1 LAEATILETV
11 KRPIVIGVIIAAVA
25 LTGCTPTLPVKTP
38 TTPSAVSPTVSTPPL
53 SQPGVAVGA
62 VKALVAKAGTNLA
75 IRLAVTDTTASMT
88 YVADD
93 KAVTLD
99 WQGGVVAAE
108 DSDITY
114 VGQAIFDVNSFNLAD
129 VGAMFAQ
136 AAALTGS
143 DAKQELQI
151 NEYNTGRVLMTVTT
165 SPESQTIFFRAD
177 ATIINWLKF
186 DQTAGVAEALRD
198 VATGTD
204 VIAVGLNDQ
213 GLYADAKVDS
223 STIERIVRPAKL
235 PAYTA
240 MRNASSDLTP
250 FDPSTLDA
258 GVLASM
264 LSVKAVTLSGNA
276 DPTATWVIDTRD
288 NLGTPTIRLTVGL
301 TTRVY
306 DLAGND
312 ITDQLG

>member
-1 LAEATILETV
+1 M
-11 KRPIVIGVIIAAVA
+11 
-25 LTGCTPTLPVKTP
+25 
-38 TTPSAVSPTVSTPPL
+38 PPL
-53 SQPGVAVGA
+53 SQPGQAAAA
-62 VKALVAKAGTNLA
+62 VKALVAKAGTSLA
-75 IRLAVTDTTASMT
+75 IRVAITDTTASMT

-93 KAVTLD
+93 KAVTLG
-99 WQGGVVAAE
+99 WQSGVVAPE

-114 VGQAIFDVNSFNLAD
+114 VGQAIFDVDSFNLAD
-129 VGAMFAQ
+129 VGAMFTQ
-136 AAALTGS
+136 AAALTNS
-143 DAKQELQI
+143 DNKQELQI

-165 SPESQTIFFRAD
+165 TPESQTIFFRQD
-177 ATIINWLKF
+177 ATIINWLQF
-186 DQTAGVAEALRD
+186 NTATGVAEALRD
-198 VATGTD
+198 VDTGTD
-204 VIAVGLNDQ
+204 VIAIGLNDQ

-240 MRNASSDLTP
+240 MRNASSDLTT

-258 GVLASM
+258 GVLASL
-264 LSVKAVTLSGNA
+264 LSDKAPALAGTANPS
-276 DPTATWVIDTRD
+276 ATWVVDTRD
-288 NLGTPTIRLTVGL
+288 NLGAPTIRLTVGL